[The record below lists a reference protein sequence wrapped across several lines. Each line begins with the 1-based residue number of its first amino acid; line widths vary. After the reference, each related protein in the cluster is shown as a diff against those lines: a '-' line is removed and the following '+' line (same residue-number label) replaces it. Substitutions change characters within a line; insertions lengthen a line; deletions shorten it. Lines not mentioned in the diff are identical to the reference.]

1 MNEMAYFRR
10 SGALLLLAA
19 LFALVNAA
27 VAPLAAASCER
38 RSGCPVCPMMAK
50 RGAPCHVPASGGM
63 TAPIGCCE
71 GRATVALSTPIPAVG
86 PAPAQLPVLV
96 ASAVETLSGS
106 PVRQASNRQTL
117 GLFTLHS
124 VWRI

>member
-1 MNEMAYFRR
+1 MNGMVLLRR

-19 LFALVNAA
+19 MVALVHAA

-38 RSGCPVCPMMAK
+38 EGGCPACPMMAK
-50 RGAPCHVPASGGM
+50 RGAPCHPPASSGM

-71 GRATVALSTPIPAVG
+71 NRAVTALA
-86 PAPAQLPVLV
+86 APVVVLV
-96 ASAVETLSGS
+96 AAPAFAALAGTETFA
-106 PVRQASNRQTL
+106 PVPESTTRWLANPQGL
-117 GLFTLHS
+117 GLYTLHS